1 MNPNDKGAESLTSS
15 EISLETGEIH
25 FLSLYN
31 ENSLRAGFR
40 KRKSK
45 REKKIRRTNR
55 VERGEG
61 RGSLFRPRGE
71 PVLPAKI
78 EQPPSQIFNLLSLSF
93 ALAWVNLSFDK
104 F

>member
-40 KRKSK
+40 KHKSK
-45 REKKIRRTNR
+45 REKKNSANEPGGA
-55 VERGEG
+55 VRGA
-61 RGSLFRPRGE
+61 GE
-71 PVLPAKI
+71 PLPSSRGAC
-78 EQPPSQIFNLLSLSF
+78 F
-93 ALAWVNLSFDK
+93 AS
-104 F
+104 